1 MLKKRILSLG
11 ILTAFLTGMAV
22 FPTSI
27 ASAAPLG
34 NGQTYYVATDGS
46 DTNDGSLNAPFKTFQ
61 KAAETLQPGDT
72 CIIRGGTYHETLT
85 PRSGEAESPITYK
98 AYEGEEVII
107 SGANEVTGFEHH
119 EGDIY
124 KAPVQLTQGDK
135 NQVFVNGDMGFNAR
149 WPNTAT
155 GKFYEGFAEVESGS
169 NTTIT
174 DPKLAEFGDDFF
186 KGATV
191 WVNAGSRWTSQTS
204 EVTDHTGDTITFNGL
219 GLTDVQNTPAKGN
232 PYYLFNVYGALDS
245 ENEWWYDEEE
255 QMLYLYGDPTGKT
268 VQVKARDTAINL
280 DNVSYVNIDGIQ
292 VLGAGISGT
301 NTSSITLNRVEANY
315 AAHASTIENPYG
327 TDVASIKLFG
337 NNNTISNC
345 EVAYSSATGVWI
357 SGDDNL
363 LFNSKIHDTD
373 YIGSYGACINVS
385 GSGNVVSHNT
395 AYNTGRDIIIFQSG
409 DNCKIEYNDFSH
421 SGMICADLGVFYTVA
436 TDGGGTEICYNWVH
450 DNDSSGSRSG
460 IYLDNGT
467 SNWLV
472 HHNVVWDA
480 GTALQLNVPSNYI
493 AAYNNTFIGNIN
505 QDFAW
510 VFKTDTWGDRIINN
524 IATGNIALKDE
535 TLARTNFGNIADP
548 GFENADE
555 HQYSLLANSQAIDA
569 AEVIPGINDDY
580 VGIAPDLGAYEYGQE
595 PWTAG
600 CNLESPPEMPQMPVE
615 LSAPRY
621 SNLVEN
627 AGFETRGLEGW
638 TVSGPVSKA
647 TPGAGHDPIQMDNG
661 YTRTGYGSAKLTGSD
676 AAVVAEPLDE
686 DFSSGDLS
694 AWSSDTFTG
703 TQYSVQNEALQIE
716 NVEGVISECRVL
728 YTGENYR
735 DASYEVDVQVVNED
749 MGNQD
754 LGLVAR
760 YMSSESYLYFSYA
773 PWRAGTQETY
783 QITRR
788 VGTSYETLAS
798 AAGNVQLQPGQTYTM
813 RVEMDGESLKWYVNG
828 ELQLQAEDP
837 SPAAGKIGLGQYENK
852 GAGVLLCDNVK
863 VTPIESE
870 EQTAEGSEASSNR
883 GKLSKTIEGLNPNT
897 TYTLTAWAK
906 VEPGEELTMGVVGGE
921 SVTVSESAG
930 GVWSRHQVEYTT
942 QEETE
947 MTICFEKTSNGS
959 NAVYVDDVGV
969 LEQEAPIVNDA
980 EPQKVALNLT
990 TASLSEKDAL
1000 QLTAVVLPFNAKE
1013 QEVEWS
1019 TSDPEIATVSESGYV
1034 LGISEGTATITATV
1048 KGYPNI
1054 SASCQIEVVPGIDYP
1069 VFDLAEDLADQDK
1082 WVTDGS
1088 PVFENGQV
1096 TLETM
1101 KTLASTAKYENGQL
1115 LHLRMKLDF
1124 DDPSDWYGVGIASKK
1139 PVELCMG

>member
-11 ILTAFLTGMAV
+11 VLTAFLTGMAV

-373 YIGSYGACINVS
+373 YIGKLW
-385 GSGNVVSHNT
+385 
-395 AYNTGRDIIIFQSG
+395 R
-409 DNCKIEYNDFSH
+409 
-421 SGMICADLGVFYTVA
+421 
-436 TDGGGTEICYNWVH
+436 VH
-450 DNDSSGSRSG
+450 
-460 IYLDNGT
+460 
-467 SNWLV
+467 
-472 HHNVVWDA
+472 
-480 GTALQLNVPSNYI
+480 
-493 AAYNNTFIGNIN
+493 
-505 QDFAW
+505 
-510 VFKTDTWGDRIINN
+510 
-524 IATGNIALKDE
+524 
-535 TLARTNFGNIADP
+535 
-548 GFENADE
+548 
-555 HQYSLLANSQAIDA
+555 
-569 AEVIPGINDDY
+569 
-580 VGIAPDLGAYEYGQE
+580 
-595 PWTAG
+595 
-600 CNLESPPEMPQMPVE
+600 
-615 LSAPRY
+615 
-621 SNLVEN
+621 
-627 AGFETRGLEGW
+627 
-638 TVSGPVSKA
+638 
-647 TPGAGHDPIQMDNG
+647 
-661 YTRTGYGSAKLTGSD
+661 
-676 AAVVAEPLDE
+676 
-686 DFSSGDLS
+686 
-694 AWSSDTFTG
+694 
-703 TQYSVQNEALQIE
+703 
-716 NVEGVISECRVL
+716 
-728 YTGENYR
+728 
-735 DASYEVDVQVVNED
+735 
-749 MGNQD
+749 
-754 LGLVAR
+754 
-760 YMSSESYLYFSYA
+760 
-773 PWRAGTQETY
+773 
-783 QITRR
+783 
-788 VGTSYETLAS
+788 
-798 AAGNVQLQPGQTYTM
+798 
-813 RVEMDGESLKWYVNG
+813 
-828 ELQLQAEDP
+828 
-837 SPAAGKIGLGQYENK
+837 
-852 GAGVLLCDNVK
+852 
-863 VTPIESE
+863 
-870 EQTAEGSEASSNR
+870 
-883 GKLSKTIEGLNPNT
+883 
-897 TYTLTAWAK
+897 
-906 VEPGEELTMGVVGGE
+906 
-921 SVTVSESAG
+921 
-930 GVWSRHQVEYTT
+930 
-942 QEETE
+942 
-947 MTICFEKTSNGS
+947 
-959 NAVYVDDVGV
+959 
-969 LEQEAPIVNDA
+969 
-980 EPQKVALNLT
+980 
-990 TASLSEKDAL
+990 
-1000 QLTAVVLPFNAKE
+1000 
-1013 QEVEWS
+1013 
-1019 TSDPEIATVSESGYV
+1019 
-1034 LGISEGTATITATV
+1034 
-1048 KGYPNI
+1048 
-1054 SASCQIEVVPGIDYP
+1054 
-1069 VFDLAEDLADQDK
+1069 
-1082 WVTDGS
+1082 
-1088 PVFENGQV
+1088 
-1096 TLETM
+1096 
-1101 KTLASTAKYENGQL
+1101 
-1115 LHLRMKLDF
+1115 
-1124 DDPSDWYGVGIASKK
+1124 
-1139 PVELCMG
+1139 